1 MEGAKPHDEYESV
14 LPLPSSIAAK
24 DLRFL
29 NHHILM
35 SLFLAQKRLA
45 RKDMHTLYDA
55 AFSRLE
61 SLSNKDLMDLMK
73 DKDASDELKEM
84 ARSILWKR
92 LDPQDRDT
100 VEV

>member
-1 MEGAKPHDEYESV
+1 
-14 LPLPSSIAAK
+14 
-24 DLRFL
+24 
-29 NHHILM
+29 M

-61 SLSNKDLMDLMK
+61 SLSSKDLMDIMK
-73 DKDASDELKEM
+73 DKNISYELKEK
-84 ARSILWKR
+84 AWSILWKR

>member
-1 MEGAKPHDEYESV
+1 
-14 LPLPSSIAAK
+14 
-24 DLRFL
+24 
-29 NHHILM
+29 M

-45 RKDMHTLYDA
+45 KKDMHTLYDA

-61 SLSNKDLMDLMK
+61 SLSNKDLMNLMK
-73 DKDASDELKEM
+73 DKSASDELKEK
-84 ARSILWKR
+84 AWSILWKR

>member
-1 MEGAKPHDEYESV
+1 MV
-14 LPLPSSIAAK
+14 PSGTK

-29 NHHILM
+29 NPHIHM

-55 AFSRLE
+55 AFARLE
-61 SLSNKDLMDLMK
+61 SLSNRDLLDLIK
-73 DKDASDELKEM
+73 DKGISGELREK
-84 ARSILWKR
+84 ARDLLWKR

>member
-1 MEGAKPHDEYESV
+1 MSLLSK
-14 LPLPSSIAAK
+14 AK

-29 NHHILM
+29 NHHIIM
-35 SLFLAQKRLA
+35 SLFIAQKRLA

-61 SLSNKDLMDLMK
+61 SLSNKELIDLAK
-73 DKDASDELKEM
+73 DKNASDELKEK
-84 ARSILWKR
+84 ARDILWKR